1 LEKIEEIN
9 QELKQHISTLE
20 RSNEEHK
27 RLVRKRDK
35 ELEQIKTELEHNIK
49 NASLFN
55 HKVFFLFLFF
65 NNIYLSYSFQYTK
78 QDLELNTLRNENL
91 SLNEELKLMR
101 ENVNHCQEEQRRLR
115 KDCDQALNFIHDGIP
130 EFW

>member
-55 HKVFFLFLFF
+55 HKVFFLSLFF
-65 NNIYLSYSFQYTK
+65 NNIYIY
-78 QDLELNTLRNENL
+78 
-91 SLNEELKLMR
+91 
-101 ENVNHCQEEQRRLR
+101 H
-115 KDCDQALNFIHDGIP
+115 IHFSVQNKI
-130 EFW
+130 